1 MNTEQIEY
9 YQKGVEE
16 LTAAIAAGIH
26 DVNEMNRATRN
37 LIQMHIKL
45 EEYDIAKTLLR
56 KYFHFNRKDLLMAIA
71 NLCKHTDDTSLA
83 EELIGDIRCYSYVWL
98 EFCVEMQALYTQH
111 EEFEKA
117 DTLAESIREVAFA
130 SIRPATKAFAR
141 SLEISGKLTDSYTIK
156 NLYAE
161 LKRIQQGG

>member
-9 YQKGVEE
+9 YQKGIDD
-16 LTAAIAAGIH
+16 LNAAIAAGIH
-26 DVNEMNRATRN
+26 DTNEMNRATRN
-37 LIQMHIKL
+37 LIQMHLKL
-45 EEYDIAKTLLR
+45 EQYDDAKRLLR
-56 KYFHFNRKDLLMAIA
+56 KYFHFNRKDLLIPIA
-71 NLCKHTDDTSLA
+71 NFCKHTDDTSLA

-117 DTLAESIREVAFA
+117 DTIAESIREVAFA